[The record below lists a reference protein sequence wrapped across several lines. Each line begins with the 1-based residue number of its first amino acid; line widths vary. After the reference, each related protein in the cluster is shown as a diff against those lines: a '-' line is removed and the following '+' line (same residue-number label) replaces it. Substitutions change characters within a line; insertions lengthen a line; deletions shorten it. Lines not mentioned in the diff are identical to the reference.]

1 MEPSEW
7 NLPLDVWD
15 ELEKRTRPE
24 VEYMT
29 WYNKFNYDRFFNASE
44 FHDINVE
51 LI

>member
-15 ELEKRTRPE
+15 ELEKRTRPDE
-24 VEYMT
+24 EFMI
-29 WYNKFNYDRFFNASE
+29 WYNKLNYGRFFNARE